1 MRRVPCTVISAALAA
16 LIWALPAP
24 AQTAVFKANVQ
35 GSFGIRSSTT
45 CPPNLDC
52 GRARIDGFGAATR
65 ALAITGFT
73 PGVPAGCDSVTAV
86 EHMVL
91 DSDGSTLD
99 LALDAALCYPGSSR
113 DSSDSPRAQGDPF
126 KATGTFA
133 VVGGTG
139 VFAGATG
146 SGTLTSVGAGDAIV
160 IHYSGTLVIP

>member
-1 MRRVPCTVISAALAA
+1 MRRALCIVSSAALAA
-16 LIWALPAP
+16 LTLTLPAP
-24 AQTAVFKANVQ
+24 AQTSTFEANVQ
-35 GSFGIRSSTT
+35 GSFGIRNSMT

-99 LALDAALCYPGSSR
+99 LVLDAALCYPGSSR
-113 DSSDSPRAQGDPF
+113 DASDSPRAQGDPF

-139 VFAGATG
+139 VFAGAAG